1 MINVSSY
8 PLSTQGMLQKS
19 PDILKNKKKQ
29 KNTVLTI
36 KYKRQILHSFFALN
50 YNLLFYKGKHIQNTM
65 YKH

>member
-1 MINVSSY
+1 MINISSY

-50 YNLLFYKGKHIQNTM
+50 YNLLF
-65 YKH
+65 